1 MVCGAPTRSAT
12 ERQCSSAEVFTAFM
26 RVNQGHPC
34 RYRNSAKKILLS
46 VDERA
51 LSTARQRDRQAL
63 FRNDT
68 SRQRACARHPEL

>member
-1 MVCGAPTRSAT
+1 VWGADAQRHRTAVFISRGLYSFHA
-12 ERQCSSAEVFTAFM
+12 RQPRPSVQIPQFS
-26 RVNQGHPC
+26 
-34 RYRNSAKKILLS
+34 KKILLS